1 MFTHS
6 SSRVYIFLLTFL
18 FGFTSYF
25 LLPTSRVLA
34 VDDPCSTN
42 TIGQSKAQLQAA
54 LDACNADIDKWTNI
68 LNNTKKESASF
79 ANDVAYLT
87 AKINVAQA
95 NIKAKNIAI
104 SNLGKDI
111 NNKQSKINVLNQ
123 KIEEGRATL
132 AVLLRKTS
140 DIDGYSLAEAV
151 LSGENLSDFFVDVE
165 DYSATSRS
173 LEDVFAE
180 LRGVKSETQAEKE
193 ALAKQQIAE
202 ANAKA
207 VIEATKK
214 QVEVSQA
221 QKKVLLA
228 ESQNKEKTYSQVLA
242 ERQAKAAKIK
252 AALFPLPNSDK
263 PIEFGEALQ
272 YAEAAS
278 AKTGVR
284 AAFILGIFAT
294 ESGKG
299 SDGTFGGNV
308 GQCLLTNT
316 PNKGDG
322 KGKNSGTPFSQ
333 VMKGSRDVD
342 PFMDIT
348 SKLGLD
354 PFARSVSCPQ
364 SGGYG
369 GGMGPAQFIAST
381 WKGMESSIARAT
393 GKSVPNPWDPAD
405 AFMASSLYLRD
416 LGAGTQDW
424 TNERTAACRYNSG
437 KTCYKTVYNK
447 ITKKYETVP
456 NVGLSYGNTVM
467 ENARLIQQDID
478 FLQGR

>member
-1 MFTHS
+1 MFT
-6 SSRVYIFLLTFL
+6 SRSFRIFIVLGAVILSGVFFRVPTVY
-18 FGFTSYF
+18 
-25 LLPTSRVLA
+25 A

-42 TIGQSKAQLQAA
+42 TVGQSKSQLQAA

-87 AKINVAQA
+87 AKINVAQS
-95 NIKAKNIAI
+95 NIKAKSIAI

-111 NNKQSKINVLNQ
+111 NIKQAKINVLNQ
-123 KIEEGRATL
+123 KIEDGRATL

-140 DIDGYSLAEAV
+140 DIDRYSLAEAV
-151 LSGENLSDFFVDVE
+151 LSGENLSDFFVDV
-165 DYSATSRS
+165 DAYSATSRS
-173 LEDVFAE
+173 LEDVFAQ

-193 ALAKQQIAE
+193 ALSKQQIAE

-207 VIEATKK
+207 LIEATKK

-242 ERQAKAAKIK
+242 ERQVKAAKIK

-272 YAEAAS
+272 YAETAS

-299 SDGTFGGNV
+299 SNGTFGGNV
-308 GQCLLTNT
+308 GQCLLTNV

-342 PFMDIT
+342 PFLDIT
-348 SKLGLD
+348 SRLGLD

-381 WKGMESSIARAT
+381 WKGMESTISRAT
-393 GKSVPNPWDPAD
+393 GKDTPNPWDPAD
-405 AFMASSLYLRD
+405 AFMASALYLRD
-416 LGAGTQDW
+416 LGASSQDW
-424 TNERTAACRYNSG
+424 TNERTTACKYNSG
-437 KTCYKTVYNK
+437 RSCYTSSGK
-447 ITKKYETVP
+447 P
-456 NVGLSYGNTVM
+456 NIGLSYGNTVM

>member
-1 MFTHS
+1 MFT
-6 SSRVYIFLLTFL
+6 SRSFRFFIVLCVIVLSGVFFKVSNVYAI
-18 FGFTSYF
+18 
-25 LLPTSRVLA
+25 
-34 VDDPCSTN
+34 DDPCSTN
-42 TIGQSKAQLQAA
+42 TNGQSKAQLQAA
-54 LDACNADIDKWTNI
+54 LDACNADVDKWTNI

-95 NIKAKNIAI
+95 NIKAKSIAI

-111 NNKQSKINVLNQ
+111 VVKQAKINVLDQ
-123 KIEEGRATL
+123 KIEDGRATL

-140 DIDGYSLAEAV
+140 DIDRYSLAEAV
-151 LSGENLSDFFVDVE
+151 LSGENLSDFFVDV
-165 DYSATSRS
+165 DAYSATSRS
-173 LEDVFAE
+173 LEDVFAQ
-180 LRGVKSETQAEKE
+180 LRGVKSETQAEKN

-228 ESQNKEKTYSQVLA
+228 ESQNKEKTYGQVLA

-272 YAEAAS
+272 YAETAS

-299 SDGTFGGNV
+299 SNGTFGGNV

-333 VMKGSRDVD
+333 VMKGTRDVD
-342 PFMDIT
+342 PFLDIT
-348 SKLGLD
+348 SRLGID
-354 PFARSVSCPQ
+354 SYARSVSCPQ

-381 WKGMESSIARAT
+381 WKGMESTIVRAT

-405 AFMASSLYLRD
+405 AFMASALYLRD
-416 LGAGTQDW
+416 LGASTQDW
-424 TNERTAACRYNSG
+424 TNERTTACKYNSG
-437 KTCYKTVYNK
+437 KNCYASNGKA
-447 ITKKYETVP
+447 

-467 ENARLIQQDID
+467 ENARIIQQDID